1 MGLGCQISET
11 NAKASVY
18 STRLDSTQ
26 TPPNGCTSTAYG
38 VRPTT
43 RPAPERVSSAGDGQ
57 QNSERRVVS
66 GTSRFIAE
74 QSELTATVTTRN
86 KETKW
91 KRKRKW

>member
-1 MGLGCQISET
+1 MGCQISET
-11 NAKASVY
+11 NSKASVY
-18 STRLDSTQ
+18 STQ
-26 TPPNGCTSTAYG
+26 TPPYEYG

-91 KRKRKW
+91 KRKW